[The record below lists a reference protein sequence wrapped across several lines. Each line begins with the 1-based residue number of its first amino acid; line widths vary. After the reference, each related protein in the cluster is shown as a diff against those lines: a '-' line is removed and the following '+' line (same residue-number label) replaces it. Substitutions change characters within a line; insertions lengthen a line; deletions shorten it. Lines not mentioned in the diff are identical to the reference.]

1 MLKAAIERILSL
13 SEPHILTVNNE
24 QYTDRELTR
33 VPRTLRAEPL
43 EVHTLSALVNYIEA
57 GCDDNAEQTD
67 IDRRFVV
74 HIQDY
79 NQVYLTREVDEDR
92 RREVLLKAVDHTETF
107 SFGRWM
113 DIESF
118 IIALQAFF
126 TPDYIVGEL
135 IKIVSNVTDIK
146 AVDHTETFSFGRWMD
161 IESFIIALQ
170 AFFTPD
176 YIVGELI
183 KIVSNVTD
191 NNSVQRSD
199 NGLTQSV
206 IAKTGI
212 VTSAKVNLPNPVE
225 LHPLCTFS
233 DIPQPARSFIFRLRS
248 GESGVSAALFE
259 ADGNTWKKQSIEAI
273 AFYFESTIPEE
284 LKDDVIILA

>member
-135 IKIVSNVTDIK
+135 IKIVSNVTD
-146 AVDHTETFSFGRWMD
+146 S
-161 IESFIIALQ
+161 
-170 AFFTPD
+170 
-176 YIVGELI
+176 
-183 KIVSNVTD
+183 
-191 NNSVQRSD
+191 NSVQRSD

-248 GESGVSAALFE
+248 EESGVSAALFE